1 MAFYDY
7 ATQWFDGGPGASWAV
22 EAASW
27 APFAEAPPVP
37 RIEPD
42 TLAGGFGTKGLSGRL
57 SNLIFGQ
64 MAREDS
70 QVSSDLELLKAPIL
84 SSRWYLEE
92 GSADLAV
99 LSFCADQ
106 LSLPEASARN
116 PNVDFGKVL
125 TEQLTA
131 FEHGFALHEVYYDVV
146 GGRHALGGLEF
157 RWQNSIESFESH
169 RGQLTSVEQ
178 LVEDESKVR
187 ETIRLGRDRLLYYSP
202 RVIGDMWRGESLLR
216 PAYKPWFAK
225 TQTFYADLIGTNR
238 SLVPVPV
245 GKYVEGS
252 HTLSLRRFEQ
262 LLKAMGS
269 HAQSYLMLPDDFMS
283 VEWLERAGGIPDMD
297 WKFKFYNREI
307 SRTLFGHILNL
318 SESSSANRGLSGD
331 LYQILFNFLA
341 RLANRIRDALQRD
354 VVDRLVELNWGAEAQ
369 APRLM
374 WEDLDTT
381 KVMRIADALR
391 AVGAD
396 GFLQPDEAIDSYLRQ
411 SFGFPERQG
420 AWEKPNKKP
429 MELVKK
435 EE

>member
-92 GSADLAV
+92 GSADEAV

-106 LSLPEASARN
+106 LSLPEALVRN

-178 LVEDESKVR
+178 LVEDESKQRATVR
-187 ETIRLGRDRLLYYSP
+187 LSRDRLLYYSP

-252 HTLSLRRFEQ
+252 TTLSLRRFEQ

-269 HAQSYLMLPDDFMS
+269 HAQSYLMLPDDFMA
-283 VEWLERAGGIPDMD
+283 VEWLDRAGGIPDMD

-318 SESSSANRGLSGD
+318 SESSSCQPRPVGRPVSDPVQFSG
-331 LYQILFNFLA
+331 A
-341 RLANRIRDALQRD
+341 A
-354 VVDRLVELNWGAEAQ
+354 G
-369 APRLM
+369 
-374 WEDLDTT
+374 
-381 KVMRIADALR
+381 
-391 AVGAD
+391 
-396 GFLQPDEAIDSYLRQ
+396 QPDTGCAAARRGGPAGGAQLRGRGAG
-411 SFGFPERQG
+411 SAPFVGGPRHDQG
-420 AWEKPNKKP
+420 HAYRRCAAGGGGRR
-429 MELVKK
+429 LLAARRGD
-435 EE
+435 